1 MALMNYG
8 FALLLFTLP
17 HCFCVI
23 CPNGTGA
30 VLFSAFNHPN
40 LSNGS
45 FCYEHCVSSNCT
57 AVILNAHAC
66 VSLNIDDYYGLID
79 ANQFLRKHCI
89 LGAPSGSVVRIHPEK
104 FLDYPSEKIVHA
116 KDEYDC
122 LSSCMVEKEFHC
134 KSANFFTESGDC
146 LLNNATSLNASILEN
161 AAVYYM
167 ERQKLR
173 EKKRCSRSFHM
184 IPWNHMVIRG
194 EAKLWNVPGGFAKCL
209 GLCHDCDYVV
219 YNEYYGECFLV
230 YYDQFGQKFNFINE
244 GYQVFENLC
253 HQPLLNC
260 SSKNAMY
267 ISHYHKDTL
276 MRENCLQRCIA
287 DQMCKYA
294 YVENSTCLISAKE
307 RPLQKLIEKHCV
319 GFDDV
324 NVGVLFEESASCP
337 KQPTNSIAVNAI
349 ELKECM
355 QLCLNHPTKSCE
367 AIVFYPKRRCLL
379 LSGTVDSD
387 SEQETNTG
395 CRHFRLN
402 AIRFEGKLKRKGEA
416 RKKPSKSRHPLRA
429 KAHSD
434 SKKNQIKIRKEFFAE
449 GGIELNVETICNYDS
464 VVVKV
469 TSPVHVDGKLFPR
482 NAHGNCSITING
494 TKAELRMPLNSKRCS
509 LTKVGLLFENVIVV
523 KQNTLRDLPV
533 ITEYDQLYRIS
544 CDYTNHTT
552 KMSAT
557 SILRLREGDY
567 SRLSPMGKVPYPPM
581 KMELRSKPEKEVR
594 TVILGQDVDL
604 TIEDEDNIVA
614 GNFTISNCVASGM
627 GSHDNIT
634 LIEDGC
640 PTRPA
645 REYIVR
651 GGIKKE
657 SSGFSIPL
665 RAFRFK
671 NSDGVRIRCRLDTCK
686 QECVQPSCST
696 KSRRRRYLTEASI
709 DPEESEEVEITL
721 VVNDETRIE
730 EPYCISLVGLISI
743 SSIASLTLFLQF
755 LILLKMLQKRRK
767 SS

>member
-1 MALMNYG
+1 MRYLSGGVHSNRG
-8 FALLLFTLP
+8 HP
-17 HCFCVI
+17 KRHRQFCCV
-23 CPNGTGA
+23 T
-30 VLFSAFNHPN
+30 AFISVTNARLA
-40 LSNGS
+40 LSNRNS
-45 FCYEHCVSSNCT
+45 VASKT
-57 AVILNAHAC
+57 TVILNAHAC

-244 GYQVFENLC
+244 GYQ
-253 HQPLLNC
+253 
-260 SSKNAMY
+260 A
-267 ISHYHKDTL
+267 SHWFFL
-276 MRENCLQRCIA
+276 AFLVPICIA

-324 NVGVLFEESASCP
+324 NVV
-337 KQPTNSIAVNAI
+337 
-349 ELKECM
+349 
-355 QLCLNHPTKSCE
+355 
-367 AIVFYPKRRCLL
+367 
-379 LSGTVDSD
+379 
-387 SEQETNTG
+387 
-395 CRHFRLN
+395 
-402 AIRFEGKLKRKGEA
+402 KRKGEA

-730 EPYCISLVGLISI
+730 VPDTVED
-743 SSIASLTLFLQF
+743 ASETQKIILTTDL
-755 LILLKMLQKRRK
+755 R
-767 SS
+767 